1 MATQQGVIKK
11 FMASL
16 DRTSK
21 RGEAALDEAVRACST
36 FNSFQD
42 LRNSMIRDC
51 NNAKNGNDFLKTYC
65 GINLN
70 NSDTGAITG
79 SDAGGSTTKTASS
92 VVPEDGSLV
101 MFNSGDRFEVNGL
114 TVKLG
119 KRIGS
124 RNDTK
129 NVVDRSFSDLS
140 QQEKYLWRSIY
151 TWWIRNGLNL
161 ISESYGDN
169 FSFGNNSSATTKT
182 MYVVFEDVGSD
193 DGELAA
199 TWGGPVHNQ
208 KSTLTIDF
216 YINMHY
222 YGTASGKNGEV
233 KNEAHL
239 DRTIAHELTHAVM
252 RANIDYSDYLPALIK
267 EGMAELTCGIDDDR
281 KSDIQKLANN
291 SSLLSQSLS
300 LNEETVTVSGVNNP
314 SYAGGYMFL
323 RYLARQA
330 GDLTIEN
337 KTKSAKV
344 TTFRGND
351 SITSEGNKATIN
363 SGMGDDE
370 ITVRA
375 SESVFISSGTGDDY
389 VAIAS
394 GAKKVTISSGTGD
407 DFINNWG
414 SKVSINTA
422 EGDDTVYNASL
433 ASNVSI
439 NCGMGDDSISNYGKN
454 VKIYG
459 GMGDDE
465 IWSYGSK
472 VTITGDAGDDF
483 IAGSSYTDS
492 LSGGTGDDTIY
503 GNGGNDKIYGGE
515 GDDSLFGSK
524 GNDSL
529 WGNAGDDVFFY
540 ASGDGKDIIYGFDN
554 DDMLRILNTSF
565 STSYNKSKREIYF
578 KVGSTSKAITLK
590 NFTATS
596 FNVNGTRYRI
606 SGSKLR

>member
-1 MATQQGVIKK
+1 MTQQEVIKK
-11 FMASL
+11 FMESL
-16 DRTSK
+16 DKTK
-21 RGEAALDEAVRACST
+21 KKGEAALDEAIQACST
-36 FNSFQD
+36 FKSFRA
-42 LRNSMIRDC
+42 LRNSMIKDC
-51 NNAKNGNDFLKTYC
+51 DNTGGDGDDFLNTYC
-65 GINLN
+65 GINLDN
-70 NSDTGAITG
+70 KDTGAITG
-79 SDAGGSTTKTASS
+79 FDAGGSTVKTAST
-92 VVPEDGSLV
+92 VVPEDGSLTK
-101 MFNSGDRFEVNGL
+101 FSKTQFKINGL
-114 TVKLG
+114 TVVLG
-119 KRIGS
+119 KRTGS
-124 RNDTK
+124 LRYSLN
-129 NVVDRSFSDLS
+129 NVAERSFNSLS
-140 QQEKYLWRSIY
+140 TQEKYMWRSIY
-151 TWWIRNGLNL
+151 TWWVKNGLEL
-161 ISESYGDN
+161 ITESYGN
-169 FSFGNNSSATTKT
+169 NYSFDENSSATTKT
-182 MYVVFEDVGSD
+182 MYIIFEDLGKN
-193 DGELAA
+193 GMLAE
-199 TWGGPVHNQ
+199 TWHGPYHERENTDNLV
-208 KSTLTIDF
+208 LR
-216 YINMHY
+216 INTYY
-222 YGTASGKNGEV
+222 YGTASGKDGEV
-233 KNEAHL
+233 KNEQQL

-252 RANIDYSDYLPALIK
+252 CANINYFDYLPAIIK
-267 EGMAELTCGIDDDR
+267 EGVADLTQGVDDYR
-281 KSDIQKLANN
+281 AKDIKKLSAG
-291 SSLLSQSLS
+291 SATLAKALI
-300 LNEETVTVSGVNNP
+300 LNEKSFTVSGVSNP
-314 SYAGGYMFL
+314 TYAGGYMFL

-389 VAIAS
+389 VATAS
-394 GAKKVTISSGTGD
+394 DAKKVTISSGTGD

-422 EGDDTVYNASL
+422 EGDDTIYNASL

-439 NCGMGDDSISNYGKN
+439 NCGMGDDSISSYGKN

-472 VTITGDAGDDF
+472 VTINGDAGDDF

-515 GDDSLFGSK
+515 GDDSLFGGY

-529 WGNAGDDVFFY
+529 WGNAGDDVFSY
-540 ASGDGKDIIYGFDN
+540 AAGDGKDIIYGFDN
-554 DDMLRILNTSF
+554 DDMLRILNSSF

-590 NFTATS
+590 NFTATT

-606 SGSKLR
+606 NGNKLR